1 MTEGEIF
8 EKYDNLCENE
18 LNSENNKEVYIRK
31 VVMTSVIVSSKKKRK
46 KEKRKKE
53 KQMDLEENQG
63 FHSMILCY
71 RVNSQSSQ
79 KWEKCLFIKLIL
91 ILIRIMKKKIYI

>member
-1 MTEGEIF
+1 MHEVWKKYEGKNLTDNEIKKYKMTEGEIF

-53 KQMDLEENQG
+53 K
-63 FHSMILCY
+63 
-71 RVNSQSSQ
+71 
-79 KWEKCLFIKLIL
+79 
-91 ILIRIMKKKIYI
+91 

>member
-31 VVMTSVIVSSKKKRK
+31 VVMTSVIVISKKKRK
-46 KEKRKKE
+46 KEKIKKE
-53 KQMDLEENQG
+53 K
-63 FHSMILCY
+63 
-71 RVNSQSSQ
+71 
-79 KWEKCLFIKLIL
+79 
-91 ILIRIMKKKIYI
+91 

>member
-1 MTEGEIF
+1 MHEVWKKYERKNLTDNEIKKYKMTEGEIF
-8 EKYDNLCENE
+8 EKYDDLCENE

-53 KQMDLEENQG
+53 K
-63 FHSMILCY
+63 
-71 RVNSQSSQ
+71 
-79 KWEKCLFIKLIL
+79 
-91 ILIRIMKKKIYI
+91 

>member
-1 MTEGEIF
+1 MHEVWKKYERKNLTDNEIKKYKMTEGEIF

-53 KQMDLEENQG
+53 K
-63 FHSMILCY
+63 
-71 RVNSQSSQ
+71 
-79 KWEKCLFIKLIL
+79 
-91 ILIRIMKKKIYI
+91 